1 MPIINNLTL
10 SFRNAQAI
18 ASGILGT
25 LDEEHLN
32 QEPED
37 HSIYYRV
44 QTGSFRDRSNADRM
58 LYELLDRGFPA
69 FLLHQDGLY
78 KVQVGAFRVLEN
90 AVKMEQS
97 LRRAGYST
105 FPGRCPAFVAQYIC
119 SLRNTL
125 FSCPSCLKLLQ

>member
-1 MPIINNLTL
+1 
-10 SFRNAQAI
+10 
-18 ASGILGT
+18 
-25 LDEEHLN
+25 
-32 QEPED
+32 
-37 HSIYYRV
+37 
-44 QTGSFRDRSNADRM
+44 M

-105 FPGRCPAFVAQYIC
+105 FLDAAP
-119 SLRNTL
+119 
-125 FSCPSCLKLLQ
+125 PSY